1 MKRLS
6 VTPRANWQ
14 QKCEEV
20 GFSFHTIA
28 TEGSKDPTYWDESK
42 AYEFSLAEIEK
53 IEDASTILYRMCLS
67 AVDHVIN
74 NNLLGKLAIP
84 VEYHDLVRKSWQRQD
99 IDLYG
104 RFDFAF
110 DEHGTPKMLE
120 FNADTP
126 TSLLEA
132 SVVQWYWMEE
142 FAATSGQTIDQFN
155 SIHEA
160 LDETMKDI
168 AEKLLTPNQT
178 FYFAAVGGNEEDVG
192 TTEYLR
198 DIAVQAGM
206 KTKFIAIEDLGW
218 NGTTFTDLDE
228 NSITTIFKLYPWE
241 WLVREEFG
249 LNMLSEPWD
258 VIEPAWKL
266 ILSNKGILPILWEL
280 YPDHPNLLPA
290 YWSSSKLGGNYVK
303 KPLLSREG
311 ADVTIV
317 KNGVVANDTIEQ
329 GYGAEGYIYQQY
341 LPLQKFDGMTPILGS
356 WIVGGRACGLGI
368 REDANEVTGNASHFI
383 PHFFRPE

>member
-1 MKRLS
+1 
-6 VTPRANWQ
+6 
-14 QKCEEV
+14 
-20 GFSFHTIA
+20 
-28 TEGSKDPTYWDESK
+28 
-42 AYEFSLAEIEK
+42 
-53 IEDASTILYRMCLS
+53 
-67 AVDHVIN
+67 
-74 NNLLGKLAIP
+74 
-84 VEYHDLVRKSWQRQD
+84 
-99 IDLYG
+99 
-104 RFDFAF
+104 
-110 DEHGTPKMLE
+110 
-120 FNADTP
+120 
-126 TSLLEA
+126 
-132 SVVQWYWMEE
+132 MEE
-142 FAATSGQTIDQFN
+142 YAAKTGQKLDQFN
-155 SIHEA
+155 SIHDT

-178 FYFAAVGGNEEDVG
+178 FYFAAVGGNEEDKG

-206 KTKFIAIEDLGW
+206 KTQFIAIEDLGW

-241 WLVREEFG
+241 WLIREDFG
-249 LNMLSEPWD
+249 LNMTKEPWD

-317 KNGVVANDTIEQ
+317 KDGLVANDTLEQ

-356 WIVGGRACGLGI
+356 WIVGGRPCGLGI
-368 REDANEVTGNASHFI
+368 REDVNEVTGNTSRFI
-383 PHFFRPE
+383 PHYFRPE